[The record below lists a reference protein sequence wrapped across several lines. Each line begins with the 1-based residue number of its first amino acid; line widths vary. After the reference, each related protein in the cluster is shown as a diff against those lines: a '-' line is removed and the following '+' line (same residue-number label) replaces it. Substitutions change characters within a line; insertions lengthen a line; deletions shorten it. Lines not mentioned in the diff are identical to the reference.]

1 MITGKLSNGFKV
13 EVDKS
18 KIETYRFSKM
28 IGKASSKDMEERL
41 YANATILEYLI
52 GEEQEEALIEHA
64 SKKLGHEVTSEEMA
78 SLVIEIIN
86 LMKEEDED
94 VKKSSPSAES

>member
-13 EVDKS
+13 DVDES
-18 KIETYRFSKM
+18 KVETYRFSKM

-52 GEEQEEALIEHA
+52 GEEQEEALIEYA
-64 SKKLGHEVTSEEMA
+64 SEKLGHEVTSEEMA